1 MQWRRREA
9 GHVPSFLVTHEF
21 FRRPAFGRHHP
32 LATGRQAAVQDL
44 IEVLGW
50 RDPALTR
57 VPELPGRAVLERFH
71 ASGYLDALAAADAAG
86 MATAD
91 MRARYNL
98 GTMECPIFPGLWDR
112 ARATVGG
119 SMLAAE
125 LVLGGGVAFH
135 PTGGTH
141 HGMRSR
147 ASGFCYLNDPV
158 FAILR
163 LLDGGLGKVLHVD
176 LDAHHGDGVE
186 AAFTDDPRVGL
197 LSIHEDG
204 RWPGTGRPEDT
215 HGGRALNVPVPRGIN
230 DSEYALVL
238 ERLVYPFV
246 RRAEPDA
253 IVILLGADGLAGDPL
268 SGMRLSNGALWK
280 ACRTLIAMAPRVV
293 ILGGGG
299 YNPWTTARLWAGMW
313 GILAGRDISGELP
326 HAAQAVLAGL
336 ECDLVDDEDCDPVW
350 LTTLIDPPN
359 TGPIRQEMWAL
370 VETHPLRAASG
381 V

>member
-1 MQWRRREA
+1 MR
-9 GHVPSFLVTHEF
+9 PLLVTHDI

-50 RDPALTR
+50 RDPAFTR

-71 ASGYLDALAAADAAG
+71 ETNYLDALEQADADG
-86 MATAD
+86 RATTE
-91 MRARYNL
+91 MRQRYNL

-112 ARATVGG
+112 ARTTVGG
-119 SMLAAE
+119 SMLAAD
-125 LVLGGGVAFH
+125 LVLEGGVAFH

-141 HGMRSR
+141 HGMPGR

-158 FAILR
+158 FAVLQ
-163 LLDGGLGKVLHVD
+163 LLDGGLTRVVHVD

-186 AAFTDDPRVGL
+186 AAFADDSRVHL
-197 LSIHEDG
+197 VSLHEDG

-215 HGGRALNVPVPRGIN
+215 LGGRALNVPVPRAIN
-230 DSEYALVL
+230 DDEYALVL

-246 RRAEPDA
+246 RRAEPQA
-253 IVILLGADGLAGDPL
+253 IVVLLGADGLAGDPL
-268 SGMRLSNGALWK
+268 SGMRLSNNSLWE
-280 ACRTLIAMAPRVV
+280 ACRALVKMAPRAV

-313 GILAGRDISGELP
+313 GLLAGHDIASELP
-326 HAAQAVLAGL
+326 ADARAVLAGL
-336 ECDLVDDEDCDPVW
+336 DCDLVDDEDRDPAW
-350 LTTLIDPPN
+350 LTTLVDTPN
-359 TGPIRQEMWAL
+359 AGPVRPEMEAL
-370 VETHPLRAASG
+370 IERHPLRATSIA
-381 V
+381 

>member
-1 MQWRRREA
+1 VR
-9 GHVPSFLVTHEF
+9 PFLITHDI

-50 RDPALTR
+50 RDPAMTR
-57 VPELPGRAVLERFH
+57 VPLLPGRAVLERFH
-71 ASGYLDALAAADAAG
+71 APDYLDALEQADAAG
-86 MATAD
+86 RATAG
-91 MRARYNL
+91 MREKYNL
-98 GTMECPIFPGLWDR
+98 GTMECPVFPGLWDR

-125 LVLGGGVAFH
+125 LVVEGGVAFH

-141 HGMRSR
+141 HGQPGR

-158 FAILR
+158 FAVLR
-163 LLDGGLGKVLHVD
+163 LRDGGLTRVLHVD

-186 AAFTDDPRVGL
+186 AAFADDPRVRL
-197 LSIHEDG
+197 ASIHEDG
-204 RWPGTGRPEDT
+204 RWPGTGRSEDT
-215 HGGRALNVPVPRGIN
+215 LGGRALNVPVPRGIN
-230 DSEYALVL
+230 DSEFGLVL

-246 RRAEPDA
+246 RRVEPEA

-268 SGMRLSNGALWK
+268 SGMQLSNGALWT
-280 ACRTLIAMAPRVV
+280 ACRALIAMAPRTV

-313 GILAGRDISGELP
+313 GLLAGRDIGGALP
-326 HAAQAVLAGL
+326 ASAQAVLAAL
-336 ECDLVDDEDCDPVW
+336 DCDLVDDEDRDPAW
-350 LTTLIDPPN
+350 LTTLVDPPN
-359 TGPIRQEMWAL
+359 AGPVRPEVLAL
-370 VETHPLRAASG
+370 IAGHPMQRRLMPPKGSQMG
-381 V
+381 

>member
-1 MQWRRREA
+1 MQR
-9 GHVPSFLVTHEF
+9 FLVTHEI

-50 RDPALTR
+50 RDLALTR
-57 VPELPGRAVLERFH
+57 APELPERAVLERFH
-71 ASGYLDALAAADAAG
+71 TPDYLDTLAAADAAG
-86 MATAD
+86 KATAE

-141 HGMRSR
+141 HGMPER

-158 FAILR
+158 FAILS

-186 AAFTDDPRVGL
+186 AAFADDPRVGL
-197 LSIHEDG
+197 VSIHEDG

-215 HGGRALNVPVPRGIN
+215 FGGRALNVPVPRGIN

-246 RRAEPDA
+246 RKAEPDA
-253 IVILLGADGLAGDPL
+253 IVVLLGADGLAGDPL
-268 SGMRLSNGALWK
+268 SGMSLSNDVLWRACQAL
-280 ACRTLIAMAPRVV
+280 TAMGPRVV

-299 YNPWTTARLWAGMW
+299 YNPWTTARLWTGVW
-313 GILAGRDISGELP
+313 GLLAGRDITGELSP
-326 HAAQAVLAGL
+326 AAQAVLAGL
-336 ECDLVDDEDCDPVW
+336 ECDLVDGEDRDPAW
-350 LTTLIDPPN
+350 LRTLVDAPN
-359 TGPIRQEMWAL
+359 GGPIRPEVLAI
-370 VETHPLRAASG
+370 VDSHPLRAASG
-381 V
+381 A

>member
-1 MQWRRREA
+1 MR
-9 GHVPSFLVTHEF
+9 PLLVTHEI

-32 LATGRQAAVQDL
+32 LATRRQAAVQDL

-57 VPELPGRAVLERFH
+57 VPALPTRAVIERFH
-71 ASGYLDALAAADAAG
+71 VPDYLDALEQADAAG
-86 MATAD
+86 RATAEV
-91 MRARYNL
+91 RERYNL
-98 GTMECPIFPGLWDR
+98 GTMECPVFPGFWDR

-125 LVLGGGVAFH
+125 LVLTGGVAFH

-141 HGMRSR
+141 HGRPAR

-158 FAILR
+158 FAVMR
-163 LLDGGLGKVLHVD
+163 LLDAGLTRVLHVD

-186 AAFTDDPRVGL
+186 AAFADDPRVSL
-197 LSIHEDG
+197 VSLHEDG
-204 RWPGTGRPEDT
+204 RWPGTGRLEDA

-246 RRAEPDA
+246 QRAEPEA
-253 IVILLGADGLAGDPL
+253 LVILLGADGLAGDPL
-268 SGMRLSNGALWK
+268 SGMCLSNDVLWR
-280 ACRTLIAMAPRVV
+280 ACGTLAAMSPRVV
-293 ILGGGG
+293 VLGGGG
-299 YNPWTTARLWAGMW
+299 YNPWTTARLWSGMW
-313 GILAGRDISGELP
+313 GLLAGHDISADLP
-326 HAAQAVLAGL
+326 PAAQAVLAGL
-336 ECDLVDDEDCDPVW
+336 DCDLVDDEDRDPAW
-350 LTTLIDPPN
+350 LTTLIDAPN
-359 TGPIRQEMWAL
+359 AGPIRPEIVAL
-370 VETHPLRAASG
+370 IEQHPLQSSSM

>member
-1 MQWRRREA
+1 LR
-9 GHVPSFLVTHEF
+9 PYLVTHEI

-71 ASGYLDALAAADAAG
+71 TPDYLGALAEADAAG
-86 MATAD
+86 KATAE
-91 MRARYNL
+91 MRTRYNL

-119 SMLAAE
+119 SMLASE

-141 HGMRSR
+141 HGQPGR

-186 AAFTDDPRVGL
+186 AAFADDPRVGL
-197 LSIHEDG
+197 VSIHEDG
-204 RWPGTGRPEDT
+204 RWPGTGRPEETLD
-215 HGGRALNVPVPRGIN
+215 GRALNVPVPRGIN

-238 ERLVYPFV
+238 ERLVYSFV
-246 RRAEPDA
+246 RRAKPEA
-253 IVILLGADGLAGDPL
+253 IVVLLGADGLAGDPL
-268 SGMRLSNGALWK
+268 SGMKLSNGVLWN
-280 ACRTLIAMAPRVV
+280 ACQTLSDMAPRTV

-299 YNPWTTARLWAGMW
+299 YNPWTTARLWVGMW
-313 GILAGRDISGELP
+313 GLLAGHDISGELP
-326 HAAQAVLAGL
+326 AAARAVLAGL
-336 ECDLVDDEDCDPVW
+336 ECDLVDDEDRDPAW
-350 LTTLIDPPN
+350 TTTLVDAPN
-359 TGPIRQEMWAL
+359 AGPVRSEVQSI
-370 VETHPLRAASG
+370 VETHPRRAASSS
-381 V
+381 

>member
-1 MQWRRREA
+1 MQRY
-9 GHVPSFLVTHEF
+9 LVMHEI

-32 LATGRQAAVQDL
+32 LATRRQAAVQDL

-50 RDPALTR
+50 RDPSLLR

-71 ASGYLDALAAADAAG
+71 AADYLDALAAADAAG

-91 MRARYNL
+91 MRAEYNL
-98 GTMECPIFPGLWDR
+98 GTMECPVFPGLWDR

-125 LVLGGGVAFH
+125 LVLQGGVAFH

-141 HGMRSR
+141 HGMPGR

-163 LLDGGLGKVLHVD
+163 LLDAGLGKVLHVD

-186 AAFTDDPRVGL
+186 AAFADDPRVAL
-197 LSIHEDG
+197 VSIHEDG

-215 HGGRALNVPVPRGIN
+215 HGGRALNAPVPRRTN

-246 RRAEPDA
+246 RETEPDA

-268 SGMRLSNGALWK
+268 SGMQLSNGVLWT
-280 ACRTLIAMAPRVV
+280 ACQMLVAMAPRAV

-313 GILAGRDISGELP
+313 GLLAGRDISGGLP
-326 HAAQAVLAGL
+326 SAAQAVLAGL
-336 ECDLVDDEDCDPVW
+336 ECDLVDDEDRDPAW
-350 LTTLIDPPN
+350 LTTLADPPN
-359 TGPIRQEMWAL
+359 AGTVRPEVAAL
-370 VETHPLRAASG
+370 IEGHPLRAASG
-381 V
+381 A

>member
-1 MQWRRREA
+1 MQ
-9 GHVPSFLVTHEF
+9 PFLVTHEI

-50 RDPALTR
+50 RDPALSR
-57 VPELPGRAVLERFH
+57 VPELPRRPVLERFH
-71 ASGYLDALAAADAAG
+71 VPDYLDALEAASAAG
-86 MATAD
+86 KATAE
-91 MRARYNL
+91 MRVRYNL
-98 GTMECPIFPGLWDR
+98 GTMECPVFPGLWDR

-125 LVLGGGVAFH
+125 LVLEGGVAFH

-141 HGMRSR
+141 HGQAGR

-163 LLDGGLGKVLHVD
+163 LLDAGFGKVIHVD

-186 AAFTDDPRVGL
+186 AAFAGDPRVGL
-197 LSIHEDG
+197 VSVHEDG

-215 HGGRALNVPVPRGIN
+215 LDGRALNVPVPRAIN
-230 DSEYALVL
+230 DSEYALVM

-246 RRAEPDA
+246 RKAEPDA
-253 IVILLGADGLAGDPL
+253 IVVLLGADGLAGDPL
-268 SGMRLSNGALWK
+268 SGMSLANGVLWK
-280 ACRTLIAMAPRVV
+280 ACQTLVAMAPRVV

-313 GILAGRDISGELP
+313 GLLAGHDISGELP
-326 HAAQAVLAGL
+326 SAAQAVLAGL
-336 ECDLVDDEDCDPVW
+336 ECDLVDDEERDPAW
-350 LTTLIDPPN
+350 LRTLIDPPN
-359 TGPIRQEMWAL
+359 PGPIRPEVVGL
-370 VETHPLRAASG
+370 IEEHPVRAAK
-381 V
+381 

>member
-1 MQWRRREA
+1 VR
-9 GHVPSFLVTHEF
+9 PYLVTHDI
-21 FRRPAFGRHHP
+21 FRLPAFGRHHP
-32 LATGRQAAVQDL
+32 LATGRQSAVQDL

-57 VPELPGRAVLERFH
+57 VPELPARAVLERFH
-71 ASGYLDALAAADAAG
+71 GPDYLDALAEADAAG
-86 MATAD
+86 KATVE

-98 GTMECPIFPGLWDR
+98 GTMECPIFPGLWER

-119 SMLAAE
+119 SMLASD

-141 HGMRSR
+141 HGRSDR

-186 AAFTDDPRVGL
+186 AAFADDPRVRL
-197 LSIHEDG
+197 VSIHEDG
-204 RWPGTGRPEDT
+204 RWPGTGRAEDT
-215 HGGRALNVPVPRGIN
+215 LGGRALNIPVPRATN

-246 RRAEPDA
+246 RNVEPEA
-253 IVILLGADGLAGDPL
+253 IVVLLGADGLTGDPL
-268 SGMRLSNGALWK
+268 SGMRLSNGLLWR
-280 ACRTLIAMAPRVV
+280 ACQTLIAMTPRAV

-313 GILAGRDISGELP
+313 GLLAGHDISGELP
-326 HAAQAVLAGL
+326 AAARSVLAGL
-336 ECDLVDDEDCDPVW
+336 ECDLVDDEDRDPAW
-350 LTTLIDPPN
+350 LRMLVDPPN
-359 TGPIRQEMWAL
+359 AGPVRPEVLAL
-370 VETHPLRAASG
+370 VEGHPLRESNCSIA
-381 V
+381 

>member
-1 MQWRRREA
+1 MQ
-9 GHVPSFLVTHEF
+9 PFLVTHEI

-32 LATGRQAAVQDL
+32 LATRRQAAVQDL

-50 RDPALTR
+50 RDPALMR
-57 VPELPGRAVLERFH
+57 VPGLPERAALERFH
-71 ASGYLDALAAADAAG
+71 AADYLDALAAAHAAG
-86 MATAD
+86 MATPD
-91 MRARYNL
+91 MRTRYNL

-119 SMLAAE
+119 SMLASE
-125 LVLGGGVAFH
+125 LVLQGGVAFH

-141 HGMRSR
+141 HGMPNR

-163 LLDGGLGKVLHVD
+163 LLDAGLGKVLHVD

-186 AAFTDDPRVGL
+186 AAFADDPRIALVSL
-197 LSIHEDG
+197 HEDG

-215 HGGRALNVPVPRGIN
+215 LGGRAINVPVPRGIN
-230 DSEYALVL
+230 DSEYALAL

-246 RRAEPDA
+246 RRAAPDA

-268 SGMRLSNGALWK
+268 SRMQLSNGVLWA
-280 ACRTLIAMAPRVV
+280 ACQRLMAMAPRIV

-313 GILAGRDISGELP
+313 GLLAGRDISRDLSP
-326 HAAQAVLAGL
+326 AAQAVLAGL
-336 ECDLVDDEDCDPVW
+336 ECDLVDDEDRDPAW
-350 LTTLIDPPN
+350 TRTLVDVPN
-359 TGPIRQEMWAL
+359 AGPVRPEVMAL
-370 VETHPLRAASG
+370 LDKHPLRNPIAQYSRMRI
-381 V
+381 

>member
-1 MQWRRREA
+1 MR
-9 GHVPSFLVTHEF
+9 PFLVTHEI

-71 ASGYLDALAAADAAG
+71 EPEYLSALEQADAAG
-86 MATAD
+86 RATAE
-91 MRARYNL
+91 MRERYNL
-98 GTMECPIFPGLWDR
+98 GTMECPVFPGLWDR

-125 LVLGGGVAFH
+125 LVLGGGMAFH

-141 HGMRSR
+141 HGMPGR
-147 ASGFCYLNDPV
+147 ASGFCYLNDPA
-158 FAILR
+158 FAVLR
-163 LLDGGLGKVLHVD
+163 LLDGGLARVLHVD

-186 AAFTDDPRVGL
+186 AAFADDPRVYMASL
-197 LSIHEDG
+197 HEDG
-204 RWPGTGRPEDT
+204 RWPGTGRPGDT
-215 HGGRALNVPVPRGIN
+215 LGGRALNVPVPRGIH

-246 RRAEPDA
+246 RRAEPEA
-253 IVILLGADGLAGDPL
+253 IVVLLGADGLAGDPL
-268 SGMRLSNGALWK
+268 SGMQLSNDVLWR
-280 ACRTLIAMAPRVV
+280 ACRTLAAMAPRAVV
-293 ILGGGG
+293 LGGGG

-313 GILAGRDISGELP
+313 GLLAGHDISSELP
-326 HAAQAVLAGL
+326 PSAQTVLAGL
-336 ECDLVDDEDCDPVW
+336 DCDLVDDEDRDPAW
-350 LTTLIDPPN
+350 LTTLADAPN
-359 TGPIRQEMWAL
+359 VGPIRPEVGAL
-370 VETHPLRAASG
+370 IAGHPMMRAPSIA
-381 V
+381 